1 MTNDE
6 KLREYL
12 KRVTVDL
19 HDAHTRLRDF
29 ESRANEPIAIVGMSC
44 RYPGGVTS
52 PEELWE
58 LVSAGADV
66 ISEFPSNRGWDLER
80 LYDPDPDRTG
90 TTYVRDGGFLHDVA
104 EFDAEFF
111 SISPREALAMDPQQR
126 LLLETSWEALESAG
140 IDPSSIEGSST
151 GVFVG
156 GAVDGYGTGALGA
169 VDSSSEPVEGH
180 YGSGTLSSIMSG
192 RVSYALG
199 LEGPALTIDTACS
212 SSLVALHLACDSL
225 RAGESSLALA
235 GGVNVMPVPTMFLE
249 LSRQRGLAPDGRCKS
264 YADSAD
270 GTGWSEGVG
279 VLLLERLSDARRR
292 GRGVLAIVRGSAVN
306 QDGASNGLMAP
317 NGPSQQRVIRR
328 ALANAGLSARDVDA
342 VEGHG
347 TGTMLGDPI
356 EAQALLATYGKDRP
370 EGRPLWLGSIKSNI
384 GHTQAAAGVAGV
396 IKMVMA
402 LQHGTLPRTLHVDQ
416 PSRQV
421 DWSAGRVALL
431 DEPVPWC
438 PHGEPRRAGV
448 SSFGASGT
456 NAHVILE
463 EANPDVL
470 AGDGDADALLGGEGT
485 EMQARDELVDLPNLQ
500 GTPEAPDAQ
509 EPLAQD
515 DDRDGERAHSPIGL
529 LGAGAVPLL
538 MSARGGGALRGQ
550 AARLCAYAS
559 ENPDLRME
567 DVGFSLTRRSIF
579 DHRAAAIGSDRKE
592 LLAGLEAIADGGQA
606 ANVISGALSPRGPG
620 GIVFVFPGQ
629 GSQWVGMALELMDRS
644 SVFAERLRECE
655 VALAPFLDWSLEDVL
670 RGVEGA
676 PGLERIEVVQPVL
689 FAVVVALAELWGSC
703 GVRPAAVV
711 GHSQGEI
718 AAAHIAGVLTLEEAA
733 RLAALRSRMLT
744 ALAGH
749 GSVVSV
755 ALGVQEL
762 EERLER
768 WGGRIVVSGVNG
780 PRSVT
785 VAGDRESLIELLEE
799 CAASDVR
806 AREVPATVATHSSR
820 VEVLHDEVMET
831 FAGLAPRAGEVAFY
845 STVTGGQVDGTQLDA
860 RYWYRNLREP
870 VQFELAT
877 RALLD
882 SGHRTFVEISPHP
895 VLAVGLHETVDAA
908 LAPEPPAEAREQ
920 SAKTAGA
927 EISTLADIGIHGSLR
942 RGDGGLG
949 RFLMSLSELW
959 VRGVDVDWAAM
970 FEECDAGAV
979 RLPSYAFHR
988 RRYWLES
995 IAAAGDLSSVGQTSS
1010 GHPLIGATVALA
1022 ENDGRI
1028 FTGRV
1033 SLQLHPW
1040 FADHMVG
1047 DLVLV
1052 PGTTFVEISL
1062 RAGAEVECEVLQ
1074 DLIFETPLVLA
1085 EQGAMRVQVMLGAPD
1100 EHGRRAVGIFSCAD
1114 GTSSVDGI
1122 WTRHARGL
1130 LAPARTGSTSL
1141 EEQVGLFAAG
1151 SWPPPGAEPIAVDD
1165 LYDYFAGV
1173 GLEYGPSFLG
1183 VQAAWRRGSEAFT
1196 EVRLPESQRAST
1208 RHYGIHPAL
1217 LDCALQAGGV
1227 LMRTEGPATL
1237 ESAVLP
1243 FAWSRVR
1250 LHAEGSASLRVRIA
1264 QLETGGMSLLVA
1276 DEQGHPVL
1284 SAESVVVRKVSAE
1297 QLTALL
1303 GDDRRSLLHLEWVP
1317 PASGEGSTT
1326 AASSIDWALLGEHTR
1341 DYLGAADHDETVD
1354 GDRRAPAVYSSPK
1367 ALGDAIEQGAP
1378 PPGAVLA
1385 CVVAPGLAELSD
1397 SPPAA
1402 TRQTLESALSLV
1414 REWVEDDRLIA
1425 SRLVLLTTGAVST
1438 TDREG
1443 VSDLAGGAL
1452 WGLMRTV
1459 QSEYPGQFVL
1469 LDLDGSDF
1477 LPSMLGGL
1485 LGSDEQQIALRAGE
1499 PLVARLRRAGGVSS
1513 RVSDGVPGG
1522 VSSGV
1527 SSGVS
1532 DGVPGGVSSGVS
1544 DGVPAGVPGGVSA
1557 SAPAGQP
1564 AAESFELE
1572 RSVAEIG
1579 LCPGGGSGTV
1589 LITGGTGALGSLL
1602 AKHLVREHGV
1612 RSLMLASRR
1621 GGQAPAAEEL
1631 EAELV
1636 ELGARVAIVA
1646 CDVSDRDQ
1654 VAELIDSVPPE
1665 FPLSAVVHAAGALE
1679 DGMVGSMTSARLE
1692 RVLAPKLDS
1701 AWHLHELTAEY
1712 ELSAFILFSSSTG
1725 TLGGPGQSN
1734 YAAANAFLDSLAAFR
1749 HERDLPAISMAWGL
1763 WEVTEGMAGN
1773 MSKADRARME
1783 RAGMLALSPEQGLAL
1798 FDAAYALGEPF
1809 VVPARLD
1816 ATALRRQARAG
1827 FIPPLLRGLVRAPA
1841 RVREE
1846 SGSLARRLTSTPVS
1860 ERKRVALEEVS
1871 SEVAS
1876 VLGHNSAADIDP
1888 HRAFSELGFD
1898 SLAAVELRNRLA
1910 SASGLRLPATL
1921 VFDHPTA
1928 AELTDFLLE
1937 RISPLVDGAP
1947 GADDGELDVRNAL
1960 AAIPLARLREAGVMD
1975 TLLQL
1980 AGLIDGSAKQA
1991 EEDGVDSIDEM
2002 DLESLVKMTLEDKV
2016 RDESQVRS

>member
-19 HDAHTRLRDF
+19 HDTHARLREV
-29 ESRANEPIAIVGMSC
+29 ESRGSEPIAIVGMSC
-44 RYPGGVTS
+44 RYPGGVAS

-58 LVSAGADV
+58 LVSAGRDV

-80 LYDPDPDRTG
+80 LYDPDPDRAG
-90 TTYVRDGGFLHDVA
+90 TTYVREGGFLHDA
-104 EFDAEFF
+104 ADFDADFF

-126 LLLETSWEALESAG
+126 LLLEVSWEAIENAG
-140 IDPSSIEGSST
+140 VEPSSLEGSST

-156 GAVDGYGTGALGA
+156 GAVDGYGTSSLGA
-169 VDSSSEPVEGH
+169 VGSSSESVDGH

-225 RAGESSLALA
+225 RAGESSLALV
-235 GGVNVMPVPTMFLE
+235 GGVNIMPIPTVFLE

-292 GRGVLAIVRGSAVN
+292 GHGVLATVRGSAVN

-328 ALANAGLSARDVDA
+328 ALANAGLSTRDVDA

-356 EAQALLATYGKDRP
+356 EAQALLATYGQDRP
-370 EGRPLWLGSIKSNI
+370 DGRPLWLGSIKSNI
-384 GHTQAAAGVAGV
+384 GHAQAAAGVAGV
-396 IKMVMA
+396 IKIVMA
-402 LQHGTLPRTLHVDQ
+402 LQHGTLPMTLHVDR

-421 DWSAGRVALL
+421 NWSAGQVALL
-431 DEPVPWC
+431 EEAVPWSQR
-438 PHGEPRRAGV
+438 GEPRRAGV

-470 AGDGDADALLGGEGT
+470 AGD
-485 EMQARDELVDLPNLQ
+485 
-500 GTPEAPDAQ
+500 
-509 EPLAQD
+509 
-515 DDRDGERAHSPIGL
+515 ERADVR
-529 LGAGAVPLL
+529 LGADGVQMPVVPLL
-538 MSARGGGALRGQ
+538 MSARGEAALRGQ
-550 AARLCAYAS
+550 AARLCAHAS

-567 DVGFSLTRRSIF
+567 DVGLSLTRRSIF
-579 DHRAAAIGSDRKE
+579 DHRAVAIGGERKE
-592 LLAGLEAIADGGQA
+592 LLAGLEAIADGRQA
-606 ANVISGALSPRGPG
+606 ADVLSGAVGPGGPG

-655 VALAPFLDWSLEDVL
+655 EALAPFLDWSLEDVL

-676 PGLERIEVVQPVL
+676 PGLERIDVVQPAL
-689 FAVVVALAELWGSC
+689 FAVMVALAGLWSSC

-718 AAAHIAGVLTLEEAA
+718 AAAHIAGVLTLGEAA
-733 RLAALRSRMLT
+733 RMAALRSRMLT
-744 ALAGH
+744 TLAGH

-755 ALGVQEL
+755 ALGVE
-762 EERLER
+762 EVRERLER
-768 WGGRIVVSGVNG
+768 WGDRIVVSGVNG
-780 PRSVT
+780 PRSVA
-785 VAGDRESLIELLEE
+785 VAGDREALLELLEE
-799 CAASDVR
+799 CAANDVR

-820 VEVLHDEVMET
+820 VEVLHDEVMDAFSE
-831 FAGLAPRAGEVAFY
+831 LVPRAGDVEFY
-845 STVTGGQVDGTQLDA
+845 STVTGGLLDGAQLDA

-877 RALLD
+877 RALLAA
-882 SGHRTFVEISPHP
+882 GHRTFVEISPHP
-895 VLAVGLHETVDAA
+895 VLAVGLHETVEAA
-908 LAPEPPAEAREQ
+908 FAHESTAETHEQ
-920 SAKTAGA
+920 STGAVGA
-927 EISTLADIGIHGSLR
+927 EVSTLTDIGVHGSLR
-942 RGDGGLG
+942 RGDGGPG

-959 VRGVDVDWAAM
+959 VRGVEIDWAAM
-970 FEECDAGAV
+970 FEECGASTV
-979 RLPSYAFHR
+979 QLPPYAFHR
-988 RRYWLES
+988 RRYWIE
-995 IAAAGDLSSVGQTSS
+995 AAAGASGDVSTVGQTPAE
-1010 GHPLIGATVALA
+1010 HPLIGATVALA
-1022 ENDGRI
+1022 ENDGRL
-1028 FTGRV
+1028 FTGRI

-1040 FADHMVG
+1040 FADHTVSE
-1047 DLVLV
+1047 LVLV
-1052 PGTTFVEISL
+1052 PGTTFVEIAL

-1085 EQGAMRVQVMLGAPD
+1085 EQGAMRVQVTLGAPD
-1100 EHGRRAVGIFSCAD
+1100 ESGRRAIGIFSSPD
-1114 GTSSVDGI
+1114 GASSVDET

-1130 LAPARTGSTSL
+1130 LVPASAESTSL
-1141 EEQVGLFAAG
+1141 EEQVRLFAAG
-1151 SWPPPGAEPIAVDD
+1151 SWPPAGAEPVAIDD

-1183 VQAAWRRGSEAFT
+1183 VRAAWRRGSEAFT

-1250 LHAEGSASLRVRIA
+1250 LHSEGTASLRVRIA

-1284 SAESVVVRKVSAE
+1284 SAESVVVRKVSAK
-1297 QLTALL
+1297 QLTELQS
-1303 GDDRRSLLHLEWVP
+1303 DDRRSLLHIEWIPVT
-1317 PASGEGSTT
+1317 SGEGSLT
-1326 AASSIDWALLGEHTR
+1326 AAAANEWALLGEHTR
-1341 DYLGAADHDETVD
+1341 DCLSASDRQETVNGD
-1354 GDRRAPAVYSSPK
+1354 GPRPDVYSSPK

-1378 PPGAVLA
+1378 PPGAVL
-1385 CVVAPGLAELSD
+1385 VHVEAPALAGLSD

-1402 TRQTLESALSLV
+1402 TRQMLKSALSLV
-1414 REWVEDDRLIA
+1414 REWVEDDRLIG
-1425 SRLVLLTTGAVST
+1425 SRLVFTTRGAVST

-1452 WGLMRTV
+1452 WGLMRSV
-1459 QSEYPGQFVL
+1459 QSEYPGRFVL
-1469 LDLDGSDF
+1469 LDLDGSDVT
-1477 LPSMLGGL
+1477 LSTLDAAL
-1485 LGSDEQQIALRAGE
+1485 SADEQQIALRGGE
-1499 PLVARLRRAGGVSS
+1499 PLAARLRRVGANLSGISAG
-1513 RVSDGVPGG
+1513 
-1522 VSSGV
+1522 
-1527 SSGVS
+1527 
-1532 DGVPGGVSSGVS
+1532 
-1544 DGVPAGVPGGVSA
+1544 AA
-1557 SAPAGQP
+1557 TGQP
-1564 AAESFELE
+1564 GSESVEIE

-1579 LCPGGGSGTV
+1579 VCAEGGPGTV

-1602 AKHLVREHGV
+1602 ARHLVQEHGV
-1612 RSLMLASRR
+1612 RSLVLASRR
-1621 GGQAPAAEEL
+1621 GEQAPGAEEL
-1631 EAELV
+1631 GAELA
-1636 ELGARVAIVA
+1636 ELGAQVAIVA
-1646 CDVSDRDQ
+1646 CDVSNRDEL
-1654 VAELIDSVPPE
+1654 AELIDSVPGE

-1679 DGMVGSMTSARLE
+1679 DGTVDSMTSARLE

-1701 AWHLHELTAEY
+1701 AWHLHELTAKC

-1734 YAAANAFLDSLAAFR
+1734 YAAANAFLDSLAALR
-1749 HERDLPAISMAWGL
+1749 HERDLPAISMAWGW

-1773 MSKADRARME
+1773 LSKADRTRME
-1783 RAGMLALSPEQGLAL
+1783 RAGMLALSAEQGLAL

-1809 VVPARLD
+1809 VIPARLD
-1816 ATALRRQARAG
+1816 AAGLRRQARGG
-1827 FIPPLLRGLVRAPA
+1827 FIPSLLRGLVRVPA
-1841 RVREE
+1841 RGRDGA
-1846 SGSLARRLTSTPVS
+1846 GSLARRLASTPTS
-1860 ERKRVALEEVS
+1860 ERERVALEEVS

-1876 VLGHNSAADIDP
+1876 VLGHDSAEAIDP
-1888 HRAFSELGFD
+1888 HRAFNELGFD

-1928 AELTDFLLE
+1928 ADLTNFLLE
-1937 RISPLVDGAP
+1937 QISPQIGETP
-1947 GADDGELDVRNAL
+1947 GAGAGELDVRNAL
-1960 AAIPLARLREAGVMD
+1960 AAIPFARLREAGVMD

-1980 AGLIDGSAKQA
+1980 AGLLDGSAKQVD
-1991 EEDGVDSIDEM
+1991 EDDVEVASIDEM
-2002 DLESLVKMTLEDKV
+2002 DVESLVKMTLEDDGV
-2016 RDESQVRS
+2016 LDESEVRS